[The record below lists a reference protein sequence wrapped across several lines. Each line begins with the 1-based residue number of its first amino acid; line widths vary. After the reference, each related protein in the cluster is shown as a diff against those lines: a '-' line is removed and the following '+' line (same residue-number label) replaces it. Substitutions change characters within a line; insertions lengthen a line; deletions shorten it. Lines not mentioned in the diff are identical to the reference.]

1 MTDAPREGSATES
14 PPSET
19 PSSTASSADPSS
31 SPDVASAPA
40 DEEQFRLLAQE
51 VEEYAIFFLD
61 TEGHV
66 TSWNPGA
73 EKIKGYAE
81 EEILGRHF
89 SIFYPEEE
97 AEAGRPEE
105 GLQAAIRSGDWT
117 DEGWRI
123 RKDGSRFWA
132 RVTITA
138 LTGEED
144 QLRGFAKVTR
154 DLTDRRRREQA
165 LRESERRY
173 RGLFEESR
181 DAVVLT
187 TPDGAIVD
195 ANAAVEELFGYTQDE
210 LLRLNAAALYA
221 DPMERAV
228 RIVPELKEA
237 TSSRTLEARMQHREG
252 HTFWASASVTL
263 HHDESGHPE
272 LIQALVRDITE
283 RKRRE
288 EALRQR
294 EERYRRLFEE
304 AQEGIAISTLEG
316 EIEEVNASAAEI
328 FGLSREEL
336 RQKNTAELYVDP
348 GEQEE
353 IAQEL
358 DERGS
363 LRERE
368 VHLQRPDGAEI
379 VCQVSTTVHRKREG
393 RPVAFQTFIRDVT
406 ERRRAIEALKD
417 SEEKFRKL
425 AEEAPLGV
433 AWIQDGVFKYVHPAY
448 SNIVGYK
455 EEELVGA
462 SPEMVIHEDDW
473 STVQE
478 QMRRRLDGETSSVR
492 YQTRIR
498 TKTGGIRTIEV
509 NATKLLYRGKST
521 LLGTIKDITEWQ
533 KALEALKESEEKFR
547 GLAEGAVVGIVLI
560 QEGVYEYVNSALS
573 EMTGYTREELVGG
586 SPKRVVHP
594 ADWPTVR
601 ERIQRLLD
609 GEIGEVRAEAR
620 LQKKNGE
627 TRHIRVAGAR
637 ITYCEEPAVIATVED
652 ITERRRLQ
660 REILQ
665 VQEEERR
672 RIGQELHDGAASEL
686 TGAKMRLDLLSKK
699 VDDGE
704 VAEDVE
710 EVSAIVERTAED
722 VRRLSHGLN
731 PAGLSEGDLAAA
743 LKSLANR
750 TDRARFENG
759 LRAEAVSVEG
769 ASCDDDSIDEQT
781 ATHLYRIAQEAAA
794 NARRHGEADEIVIR
808 LLRENGALVL
818 EVEDDGRGFDPS
830 EITDDGVG
838 LRSMRHRTEV
848 MGAELEVDST
858 PGAGTCVR
866 CRLSG

>member
-1 MTDAPREGSATES
+1 MTDTPREGSATES
-14 PPSET
+14 PPSES
-19 PSSTASSADPSS
+19 PSSTASTA
-31 SPDVASAPA
+31 DVASAPA
-40 DEEQFRLLAQE
+40 DVEQFRLLAEE

-73 EKIKGYAE
+73 EKIKGYTE
-81 EEILGRHF
+81 EEIVGQHF

-105 GLQAAIRSGDWT
+105 GLQAAIRTGDWT

-123 RKDGSRFWA
+123 RRDGSRFWA

-138 LTGEED
+138 LTGD
-144 QLRGFAKVTR
+144 DDRLRGFAKVTR
-154 DLTDRRRREQA
+154 DLTERRRGEQA

-173 RGLFEESR
+173 RRLFEESR

-195 ANAAVEELFGYTQDE
+195 ANAAAAELFGYTQDE
-210 LLRLNAAALYA
+210 LLSLNAAALYA
-221 DPMERAV
+221 DPMERAT

-237 TSSRTLEARMQHREG
+237 TSSRVLEARMQHREG

-263 HHDESGHPE
+263 HHDESGHPD

-288 EALRQR
+288 EELRKR

-304 AQEGIAISTLEG
+304 AQEGIAISTPEG
-316 EIEEVNASAAEI
+316 EIEKVNPAAADI

-336 RQKNTAELYVDP
+336 LQKNTAELYVDP
-348 GEQEE
+348 TEQEE
-353 IAQEL
+353 ITQEL
-358 DERGS
+358 GEKGS

-368 VHLQRPDGAEI
+368 VHLRRADGAEI

-393 RPVAFQTFIRDVT
+393 RPVAFQTFFRDVT
-406 ERRRAIEALKD
+406 DRRRAIEALKD

-433 AWIQDGVFKYVHPAY
+433 ALIQDGAFQYVNPAY

-455 EEELVGA
+455 EQELVGA

-473 STVQE
+473 PAVQD
-478 QMRRRLDGETSSVR
+478 QMRRRLDGETSSVAYR
-492 YQTRIR
+492 TRVR

-509 NATKLLYRGKST
+509 NATKLLYRGKPT

-533 KALEALKESEEKFR
+533 NAQEALKESEEKFR
-547 GLAEGAVVGIVLI
+547 ALAEGALVGIVLI
-560 QEGVYEYVNSALS
+560 QEGVYAYVNPALS
-573 EMTGYTREELVGG
+573 EMTGYPREHLVGG
-586 SPKRVVHP
+586 SPEQVVHP
-594 ADWPTVR
+594 ADWPTTR
-601 ERIQRLLD
+601 DRLQRLLE
-609 GEIGEVRAEAR
+609 GEIDEVRAEAR
-620 LQKKNGE
+620 LQRKEGQ
-627 TRHIRVAGAR
+627 TRHVRMAGAR
-637 ITYCEEPAVIATVED
+637 ITYRGKPAAIATVED

-699 VDDGE
+699 VDEGE
-704 VAEDVE
+704 VADDVE

-750 TDRARFENG
+750 TDRATFENR
-759 LRAEAVSVEG
+759 LRDEAVSVEG
-769 ASCDDDSIDEQT
+769 ACRDDDSINQET

-808 LLRENGALVL
+808 LRRENSALVL

-830 EITDDGVG
+830 EVSEDGVG